1 MSLLCVLFVYTLT
14 AGLHSQLGL
23 CAIHLLLHH
32 HPHHYRQVT
41 TTILSTIILSTTILT
56 TTILSTTI
64 LSTTIIS
71 TIGKTERRLCVS
83 ILDKYLRLW
92 QHCPGHLCRA
102 SLLYFLRHRWHPF
115 HTLRHGRLGYL
126 EILHLS
132 KMISFLNVEI
142 IIDN

>member
-14 AGLHSQLGL
+14 AGLHSKLGL

-32 HPHHYRQVT
+32 HPHHHRQVT
-41 TTILSTIILSTTILT
+41 TTILT

-64 LSTTIIS
+64 LST
-71 TIGKTERRLCVS
+71 IGKTERRLCAS

>member
-1 MSLLCVLFVYTLT
+1 MLFVYTLT

-32 HPHHYRQVT
+32 HPHHHRQVT
-41 TTILSTIILSTTILT
+41 TTILT

-64 LSTTIIS
+64 LS

-92 QHCPGHLCRA
+92 QHCPGYLCRA

-115 HTLRHGRLGYL
+115 HTLCHGRFGYL

-132 KMISFLNVEI
+132 KIISFLNVEI

>member
-32 HPHHYRQVT
+32 HPHHHRQV
-41 TTILSTIILSTTILT
+41 T

-64 LSTTIIS
+64 LSTTILSTTILS
-71 TIGKTERRLCVS
+71 TIGKTERRLCAS

-126 EILHLS
+126 VILHLS
-132 KMISFLNVEI
+132 KMISFMEI

>member
-1 MSLLCVLFVYTLT
+1 MLFVYTLT

-32 HPHHYRQVT
+32 HPHHHRQVTTTILT
-41 TTILSTIILSTTILT
+41 TTILSTIILSAIILSIIILS

-64 LSTTIIS
+64 LST
-71 TIGKTERRLCVS
+71 IGKTERRLCAS